1 MHENNPLKN
10 KFEGFSAEPRP
21 EVWNRIE
28 AELDDKPKRR
38 YAIWWWSAAAVLL
51 TGIGSTFFVKSTSSS
66 ANNQVSSIEQSGIQ
80 LHSEDNQ
87 TQEGIEANHET
98 DSSEIINL
106 QEESSV
112 QSKTSQ
118 NVKSSSP
125 KKSSLRSVVS
135 SPKNSPQ
142 TNASSD
148 VSNTNKTTSNDHEL
162 HDIAV
167 DIKVKPSA
175 IPNHSDTAH
184 QENES
189 QLENPS
195 VIIGDSPIEKD
206 VNNDKKNSKW
216 SLNLN
221 GGIYRTTV
229 YEAYYVNPLF
239 GDLSSGIPITSNE
252 AFQSNLLTFYRHMV
266 HGLGADLAYQLSPK
280 WQLRTSVNLL
290 MYRTKFINES
300 FIQRGSNYFQLAF
313 GGDYTLL
320 QIKRFNW
327 QIGTGIGTGLLR
339 NQVLGG
345 VENHWRSEWN
355 INTAL
360 SYSINSKI
368 AIRMQP
374 TSRLI
379 ISDTQVGGFGKLSKW
394 YHGGNLGITFTL

>member
-1 MHENNPLKN
+1 MHENNRLKN
-10 KFEGFSAEPRP
+10 KFEAFSAEPRP

-38 YAIWWWSAAAVLL
+38 YAIWWWSAAAVLMI
-51 TGIGSTFFVKSTSSS
+51 GIGSTFFVKSTSST

-87 TQEGIEANHET
+87 TQDGIEANHET
-98 DSSEIINL
+98 DSSEITNL
-106 QEESSV
+106 QEESSI

-118 NVKSSSP
+118 NVKLSSP
-125 KKSSLRSVVS
+125 KKSSLSSVVS
-135 SPKNSPQ
+135 SPKNPSQ

-148 VSNTNKTTSNDHEL
+148 VGNTNKTTLNDHEL

-221 GGIYRTTV
+221 GGIYGTTV

-266 HGLGADLAYQLSPK
+266 HGLGADLAYQLPPK

-290 MYRTKFINES
+290 MYRTKFINEN

-339 NQVLGG
+339 NQVLDG